1 VTGPGFSIRNLS
13 LPLTLN
19 PGTTATFN
27 VLFNPASGGPA
38 AGNVSVTSTL
48 SAKASASLARSGTG
62 LSSAPAVTP
71 AQIAISPAPVSFGS
85 ILANT
90 TATQDVSITNTGG
103 TTLTVSQVGLS
114 GNSFAE
120 SGPVPPFTI
129 AAGQSQ
135 ILAINFAP
143 VTAGTYTG
151 SLVVSS
157 DASNSIG
164 PVALSG
170 TATVPSTLTL

>member
-1 VTGPGFSIRNLS
+1 
-13 LPLTLN
+13 
-19 PGTTATFN
+19 
-27 VLFNPASGGPA
+27 
-38 AGNVSVTSTL
+38 
-48 SAKASASLARSGTG
+48 
-62 LSSAPAVTP
+62 SAPAVTP

-157 DASNSIG
+157 DASNAIG
-164 PVALSG
+164 SVALSG
-170 TATVPSTLTL
+170 TATIPSTLTLGISPNSLSFGSVPVGNSATE